1 MKSLSLWE
9 KRNSSI
15 LTLSGGMKRR
25 VLIAKALAH
34 EPKIIF
40 LDEPTAGVDVE
51 LRQEMWEVVK
61 QLRDSGVTIILTTHY
76 IEEAQQ
82 IADRVGVINHGELIL
97 VREKESLMKELGK
110 KQIKISLSDNMK
122 RIPDELKKY
131 QITLDNNH
139 NYLTYTH
146 ESSNS
151 HGISLLLK
159 ELSHLNIE
167 FSDIETKESSL
178 EEIFVDLVRRESQ

>member
-1 MKSLSLWE
+1 
-9 KRNSSI
+9 
-15 LTLSGGMKRR
+15 
-25 VLIAKALAH
+25 
-34 EPKIIF
+34 
-40 LDEPTAGVDVE
+40 
-51 LRQEMWEVVK
+51 
-61 QLRDSGVTIILTTHY
+61 
-76 IEEAQQ
+76 
-82 IADRVGVINHGELIL
+82 
-97 VREKESLMKELGK
+97 MKELGK